1 MLRGTMK
8 ERIVLLTAVGLLMT
22 GCVSVTDPVAMG
34 EGRYLITLNARGGLQ
49 SDGELLA
56 QTVKRANDFC
66 AAQGLHA
73 NVVSTQTTGVQMWTP
88 QNNQVVFKCAS

>member
-1 MLRGTMK
+1 M
-8 ERIVLLTAVGLLMT
+8 ILLSAVGLLMT

-56 QTVKRANDFC
+56 QSVQRANDFC
-66 AAQGLHA
+66 AARGLHA
-73 NVVSTQTTGVQMWTP
+73 DVVSTQTSGVQMWTP
-88 QNNQVVFKCAS
+88 QNNQVIFKCVS